1 MNNTKPTASAASRP
15 SMIRGLGDVVA
26 VVAQPIAK
34 AIDRVAGTKIQG
46 CNSCQRRRAALNK
59 AVPFGG

>member
-1 MNNTKPTASAASRP
+1 
-15 SMIRGLGDVVA
+15 VVA

-46 CNSCQRRRAALNK
+46 CNSCQRRREKLNQLIRL
-59 AVPFGG
+59 

>member
-1 MNNTKPTASAASRP
+1 MSNTKPTASVVNQP
-15 SMIRGLGDVVA
+15 SIIRGLGDVVA

-46 CNSCQRRRAALNK
+46 CNSCQRRREKLNQLIRL
-59 AVPFGG
+59 